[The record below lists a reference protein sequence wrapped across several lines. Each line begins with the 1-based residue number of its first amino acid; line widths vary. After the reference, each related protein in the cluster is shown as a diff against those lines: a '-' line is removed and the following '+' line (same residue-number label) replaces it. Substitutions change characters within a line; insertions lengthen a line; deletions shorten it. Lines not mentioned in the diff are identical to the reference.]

1 MTPSIRATLR
11 TLGPGVALTLA
22 LSGCAGSR
30 NGDVVSAE
38 QTPGAPSTGAAGSDP
53 TAGSADAAPTAGATG
68 AAPSAPDPTSPSGRS
83 RPPLSATRPP
93 TLGPPTA
100 PPRWPSDLRKA
111 NVLAGR
117 ITRGGAGP
125 CYGLV
130 TDDGREYALHGP
142 DRGTFATGAWV
153 RVTVG
158 PADPTANCG
167 PGTPASIVKI
177 DPVG

>member
-1 MTPSIRATLR
+1 MTPTIRATLR

-38 QTPGAPSTGAAGSDP
+38 QTPVTPSAGAAGSDP
-53 TAGSADAAPTAGATG
+53 PAGSADATPDATG
-68 AAPSAPDPTSPSGRS
+68 AAPSVPGPTSPSGRTG
-83 RPPLSATRPP
+83 PPLSATRPP

-130 TDDGREYALHGP
+130 TDDGREYALHGT
-142 DRGTFATGAWV
+142 DKGTFATGAWV
-153 RVTVG
+153 RVTIA
-158 PADPTANCG
+158 PADPAAPCG